1 MAEAASSFKIWER
14 DSLSSTFFAPLS
26 EEHMFLE
33 GGDGLK
39 VTVLFQIVHCFVGP
53 LYLNIFLVA
62 AFSAIPFVH
71 NAPRWGLWRR
81 RRLRGRG
88 SGRGPQEPEEDVP
101 AGGDTGKLYN
111 CF

>member
-1 MAEAASSFKIWER
+1 
-14 DSLSSTFFAPLS
+14 
-26 EEHMFLE
+26 MFLD
-33 GGDGLK
+33 GGGGLK
-39 VTVLFQIVHCFVGP
+39 VTVLFQIVHCFVRL

-62 AFSAIPFVH
+62 GFSDIPFVH
-71 NAPRWGLWRR
+71 NEPRRGLWRR
-81 RRLRGRG
+81 RRRRGRG